1 MENITINAGWL
12 NRSADKAAQTAGGQ
26 AANETQAS
34 QANRKSVFGGNLN
47 AAADP
52 IARKRK
58 EAQQKAWDVVQSA
71 WDNDKSAD
79 ESIESR
85 KAHQSDMEQRKKE
98 AQDGLADINA
108 DRDVLKRLYEIDDD
122 SQEQKDLAILEKKQD
137 QDNGARIE
145 WWTDEERERYNEIKD
160 LPRTEYQQRMLEL
173 NDRSAAFRI
182 EIEDAGKQIMDDTAN
197 IRAIQEERLKH
208 HPMIDAQKQADAI
221 REAANKEVI
230 GMAMEQAK
238 DHIDE
243 TMEEI
248 KEKADEAMEKKEER
262 EEKLEELKE
271 LRAMQEAIIE
281 GTKEAVEE
289 AKDEQRKNDQPDI
302 EITDMVDIARGS
314 SQTGDVQQ
322 SLDDIKNS
330 MKVLEADLK
339 GIKVDEEA

>member
-1 MENITINAGWL
+1 MENITINAGWI
-12 NRSADKAAQTAGGQ
+12 NRNAEKAGP
-26 AANETQAS
+26 AAEDQEANAKRT
-34 QANRKSVFGGNLN
+34 NRKSVFGGNLN
-47 AAADP
+47 AATDP

-58 EAQQKAWDVVQSA
+58 EAQQKAWNVVQNA
-71 WDNDKSAD
+71 WDNDKSVD

-98 AQDGLADINA
+98 ALDGLSDINT
-108 DRDVLKRLYEIDDD
+108 DRDVLRKMYEVEGD
-122 SQEQKDLAILEKKQD
+122 SQEQKDLEILEKKQD
-137 QDNGARIE
+137 QDNGLEIE
-145 WWTDEERERYNEIKD
+145 SWTDEELKRYEEIKD
-160 LPRTEYQQRMLEL
+160 QPRTEYQERMLQL
-173 NDRSAAFRI
+173 NDQSAQFRLA
-182 EIEDAGKQIMDDTAN
+182 IEDADKQIMDDTAN
-197 IRAIQEERLKH
+197 ISAIQKERLKH
-208 HPMIDAQKQADAI
+208 HPMIDATKQADAI
-221 REAANKEVI
+221 KGAANKEII
-230 GMAMEQAK
+230 GMLMDQAK

-243 TMEEI
+243 MMEEI

-289 AKDEQRKNDQPDI
+289 AKAEQRKNDQPDI

-314 SQTGDVQQ
+314 SKTGDVQQ

-339 GIKVDEEA
+339 GIKVDEEV